1 MRSLLLLCLAVPVVS
16 GFVLDSFGLSTK
28 VNTVSELDVAKY
40 LGRWYQ
46 MYASE
51 SVYATFE
58 RGAQCV
64 TADYSLKP
72 GVTNNI
78 TVLNSETVDSPTSPL
93 TVTHGYALPSDKPG
107 QLTVVLETA
116 PLPAP
121 YWVLKLGPKTFG
133 TDGQYQYSIV
143 SDFLKATLFVLARD
157 TTTFKTYE
165 PEILQFLKEQGFT
178 SIINKPVK
186 TYHGSDC
193 HYNPKHQ

>member
-64 TADYSLKP
+64 TADCK
-72 GVTNNI
+72 
-78 TVLNSETVDSPTSPL
+78 
-93 TVTHGYALPSDKPG
+93 
-107 QLTVVLETA
+107 
-116 PLPAP
+116 
-121 YWVLKLGPKTFG
+121 
-133 TDGQYQYSIV
+133 
-143 SDFLKATLFVLARD
+143 
-157 TTTFKTYE
+157 
-165 PEILQFLKEQGFT
+165 
-178 SIINKPVK
+178 
-186 TYHGSDC
+186 
-193 HYNPKHQ
+193 YNYL